1 MFSFVNNFAQKSK
14 TTNLVISNDSLL
26 YLTTHFK
33 LASVFYSTHL
43 SDIFAYETPNHN
55 FLKDTD
61 LTSTN
66 LFNKSQSSLVVYNFH
81 SLYSQDRF
89 FVFVVNDLFT
99 TKSKVLST
107 NPSIDSVAELF
118 PAANWLER
126 EVSELHGVNFA
137 GKKDLR
143 NLMLQYGDSS
153 LPFQKSFPTIGLK
166 EMYYEPIKDTLIQSP
181 VTVQL

>member
-1 MFSFVNNFAQKSK
+1 
-14 TTNLVISNDSLL
+14 
-26 YLTTHFK
+26 
-33 LASVFYSTHL
+33 
-43 SDIFAYETPNHN
+43 
-55 FLKDTD
+55 
-61 LTSTN
+61 
-66 LFNKSQSSLVVYNFH
+66 
-81 SLYSQDRF
+81 LYSQDRF
-89 FVFVVNDLFT
+89 FIFVVNDLFT
-99 TKSKVLST
+99 TKSKVLSS
-107 NPSIDSVAELF
+107 NSSIDSVAELF

-166 EMYYEPIKDTLIQSP
+166 EMYYEPVKDTLIQSP